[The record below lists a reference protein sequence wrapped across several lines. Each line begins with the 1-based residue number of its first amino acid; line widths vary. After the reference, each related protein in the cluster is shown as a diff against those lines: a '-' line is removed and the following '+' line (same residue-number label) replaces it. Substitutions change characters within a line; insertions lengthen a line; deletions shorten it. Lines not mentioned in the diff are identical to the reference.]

1 MTIASIEEVPA
12 AKVDE
17 VRAAK
22 KVKTL
27 FGWLLYRRI
36 SLPLSVRIAGTRV
49 RPSHL
54 TALGLG
60 SGLVG
65 AVLISTGS
73 RGWVIAGAVLVN
85 AAKILDAMD
94 GEVARAKA
102 MDTPTGYVLDGLADR
117 LRDTAVLVGCG
128 VGALRTGSPGALAW
142 TIGAVVGYLGFFY
155 LSAAAP
161 SHWREVRS
169 EADLDEKHMFRVRG
183 NLRLGAGDTLA
194 LFVLVAAVVG
204 ETLWVDVAV
213 AIVSPFAIAMKLRRL
228 LTQRPWEEQAGAK
241 LTDLTELST
250 TPASSTPR

>member
-1 MTIASIEEVPA
+1 MSSVS
-12 AKVDE
+12 VDAG
-17 VRAAK
+17 RAAK

-60 SGLVG
+60 AGLVG
-65 AVLISTGS
+65 AGLIATGS
-73 RGWVIAGAVLVN
+73 RAWVIAGAVLVN

-117 LRDTAVLVGCG
+117 LRDTAVIVGCG
-128 VGALRTGSPGALAW
+128 VGALQAEPTALAW
-142 TIGAVVGYLGFFY
+142 TIAAVVGYLGFFY
-155 LSAAAP
+155 VSAAAP

-204 ETLWVDVAV
+204 HTLWVDVAV
-213 AIVSPFAIAMKLRRL
+213 AIVSPIAIALKLRRL
-228 LTQRPWEEQAGAK
+228 LTQRPWEEQAGAE
-241 LTDLTELST
+241 LTELT